1 MQHSNTDTE
10 ARSRKIRMLLTGVLL
25 VAAGLMGGL
34 VLSTTLPN
42 GPRSASSQDEKN
54 QKLEVPQNLTTVPNP
69 KGPLATSPFVQVAK
83 QVIPAVVS
91 VESRHTMNHP
101 AIEGPQEDLFRQL
114 FPDSSDDGKIEVP
127 SSGSGFIIDAAGFLL
142 TNDHVVT
149 GSETQTVHLSDGRSY
164 EAWLVGTDPGT
175 DIAVLKLDPA
185 PGDPPLPVVPLGDSD
200 EMQVGDWAMA
210 VGNPLGELEG
220 TVTVGIISAK
230 GRRDLVIAGGGP
242 AYQDYIQTDASIN
255 FGNSGGPLVNARGE
269 VIGINSAINP
279 NGQGI
284 GFAIPVNMARKVA
297 AELIKNG
304 TIHRGYL
311 GIFPQEIT
319 SDIRQA
325 WELKDQKGVLV
336 GSVESGTPASQA
348 GLEVGDIILAFN
360 GSKVA
365 DVPAFR
371 SLVAE
376 AGVGVGVPIH
386 LLRDGKP
393 QDLRVVLAE
402 RPGTPEPP
410 VRHSH
415 HTESGPFGAT
425 LSNISGKLKDE
436 YELQIDYGVVVT
448 EVRGNSP
455 ARRGGL
461 RVGDVVLEINREKI
475 KDAREA
481 SDRVTDAQEK
491 EKPVVFLVQ
500 RGTTTTYLSV
510 HFQASAP

>member
-1 MQHSNTDTE
+1 
-10 ARSRKIRMLLTGVLL
+10 MLLTGVLL
-25 VAAGLMGGL
+25 VAAGLAGGL
-34 VLSTTLPN
+34 VLSTTLPS
-42 GPRSASSQDEKN
+42 GPRPASSQDEKN
-54 QKLEVPQNLTTVPNP
+54 ERLEVPRNLTALPNP
-69 KGPLATSPFVQVAK
+69 KAPLISSPFVEVAK
-83 QVIPAVVS
+83 RVIPAVVS
-91 VESRHTMNHP
+91 VESRHTMSHP
-101 AIEGPQEDLFRQL
+101 PVQGPQEDLFKQL

-127 SSGSGFIIDAAGFLL
+127 SSGSGFIIDGGGFLL

-175 DIAVLKLDPA
+175 DVAVLKLDLGS
-185 PGDPPLPVVPLGDSD
+185 GDAPLPVVPLGDSD

-255 FGNSGGPLVNARGE
+255 FGNSGGPLVNSRGE

-284 GFAIPVNMARKVA
+284 GFAIPVNLARKVA
-297 AELIKNG
+297 TELIRSG

-311 GIFPQEIT
+311 GIYPQGIT
-319 SDIRQA
+319 SDIREA
-325 WELKDQKGVLV
+325 WALKDLKGVLV
-336 GSVESGTPASQA
+336 GSVEAGTPAEQG
-348 GLEVGDIILAFN
+348 GLRVGDIILAFN
-360 GSKVA
+360 GKP
-365 DVPAFR
+365 VPDAPTFR

-386 LLRDGKP
+386 LLRDGKAE
-393 QDLRVVLAE
+393 DLRVVLAE
-402 RPGTPEPP
+402 RPGTPDPP
-410 VRHSH
+410 VRHSRH
-415 HTESGPFGAT
+415 VESGPFGAT
-425 LSNISGKLKDE
+425 LVDISSKLKDE
-436 YELQIDYGVVVT
+436 YELQSENGVVVT
-448 EVRGNSP
+448 EVRSNSP

-461 RVGDVVLEINREKI
+461 RVGDVVLEINRAKF
-475 KDAREA
+475 KDAHEA
-481 SDRVTDAQEK
+481 SDLVIQAQEK
-491 EKPVVFLVQ
+491 EKPVIFLVQ
-500 RGTTTTYLSV
+500 RGATTTYLSV